1 MFALPGVHNAKGE
14 HVFAYDPT
22 FAQELLDSLSGGNA
36 RKRLADR
43 HHSIFDEAEEDPA
56 GEYEFDPENNV
67 HPSRSLVLKNAFLRN
82 WGTLASDFCKLA
94 TTLADHPEIITAEDL
109 CEAFMRHLRVTPSAF
124 DVAYEQFLGD
134 LDVNYL
140 CPRASAPFAV
150 ACDPTYEARQL
161 AACIRSSEDSLPD
174 LPHVHAADKQGS
186 PGDFVLWENNGVHIC
201 MLGLAPGPVQ
211 DAELCRGELPCTT
224 RVLTAQVCGI
234 MSMRACHSLMKE
246 LSDLMPSLIRSSRDY
261 CEGTCLPGLTMQRLP
276 TVGNLDLEGTVTAR
290 FMKLWLDSYFAPK
303 SKPKRNALDWRVR
316 NALHLLVESD
326 SQSDDAVGLSL
337 CVCALEALLA
347 QKGVEI
353 SGALADNI
361 ATFLEPE
368 LCYRAAAV
376 GFVKRLY
383 NVRSE
388 VLHGECVE
396 SERETRVNARRLAA
410 AVLRAVVKRREVM
423 KEASLGT
430 ETLDDLLDDLRKS
443 KYTPGPILGADPCT
457 VCDLWRK
464 NFADA

>member
-1 MFALPGVHNAKGE
+1 MHNAKGE
-14 HVFAYDPT
+14 HVFGYDPT
-22 FAQELLDSLSGGNA
+22 FAQELLESLSGGNA

-43 HHSIFDEAEEDPA
+43 HRSIFDEAEQDPN
-56 GEYEFDPENNV
+56 GEYEFDPKNNV
-67 HPSRSLVLKNAFLRN
+67 HPSRSLVLKKRFLRN
-82 WGTLASDFCKLA
+82 WGTLANDFRGLA
-94 TTLADHPEIITAEDL
+94 TTLADRPEIITAEDL
-109 CEAFMRHLRVTPSAF
+109 CEAFVSHLRVAPSAF
-124 DVAYEQFLGD
+124 GVAYEQFLGD
-134 LDVNYL
+134 LDVNYI
-140 CPRASAPFAV
+140 CPRASAPFAI
-150 ACDPTYEARQL
+150 ACDPAYEVQQL
-161 AACIRSSEDSLPD
+161 LALIGS
-174 LPHVHAADKQGS
+174 HADKQGS
-186 PGDFVLWENNGVHIC
+186 PADNRLRPEEFVLWENHGVQIC
-201 MLGLAPGPVQ
+201 MLGLAPGHVQ

-224 RVLTAQVCGI
+224 RVLTAQVRGI
-234 MSMRACHSLMKE
+234 MSMRACHNLARE
-246 LSDLMPSLIRSSRDY
+246 LSGLMPSLIRSSRDY
-261 CEGTCLPGLTMQRLP
+261 CEGACLPGLTLQRLP

-303 SKPKRNALDWRVR
+303 SKPKRNTLEWRVR
-316 NALHLLVESD
+316 NALRLLVESD

-337 CVCALEALLA
+337 CVCALEALLG
-347 QKGVEI
+347 QKCPEI
-353 SGALADNI
+353 SGTLADNI

-383 NVRSE
+383 DVRSK

-396 SERETRVNARRLAA
+396 SERETRVNARRIAA

-423 KEASLGT
+423 KEAGLGP

-457 VCDLWRK
+457 VCDTVCDLWRK